1 MNKFIQNLFLILL
14 PLYPIWAWLCFSLT
28 NKSIY
33 LFADAALL
41 PIALYLI
48 ITVNKKLP
56 FYLLFFIIFTGYH
69 LASVIITNTF
79 PPDTNKFYYILSQ
92 PHLLACVFFIVI
104 EHTVFDNP
112 FIEKLNRLIFLIV
125 ILSLVV
131 SIIQIK
137 FPSFFFNVALDLESG
152 YRDER
157 RCASIYSW
165 TNLNSLG
172 ISFPILISILVS
184 FYQKNKS
191 TLSFIVIAGII
202 VSFLSKARY
211 VMISGIVA
219 LSQLFFN
226 AKISAIKKASF
237 VLMLF
242 VGIYF
247 IVVTANNI
255 GYNINDVIEN
265 RILEKDND
273 MGSAK
278 ARIRSYEVFKVV
290 FPKNPWFGVGPETRK
305 EALDLLDGEVT
316 IIHVG
321 YLSYLYFYG
330 IVGFSI
336 LLSSIFFLF
345 RDAWKVGKRDNF
357 WGIFYGLI
365 SFCLANITFVYF
377 NFSEMGIVISIIYL
391 RYFKYRSALKSL
403 EKRIKTLTIQ
413 TNETQVKYII
423 YR

>member
-14 PLYPIWAWLCFSLT
+14 PFYPIWAWLCFSLT

-33 LFADAALL
+33 LFADAVLL
-41 PIALYLI
+41 PLALYLI

-56 FYLLFFIIFTGYH
+56 LYLIFFIIFTGYH

-79 PPDTNKFYYILSQ
+79 PPDTNKLYYILSQ
-92 PHLLACVFFIVI
+92 PHLLACAFFIII

-112 FIEKLNRLIFLIV
+112 FIEKLNRLILLIV
-125 ILSLVV
+125 ALSLVV

-137 FPSFFFNVALDLESG
+137 FPSFFFNRTLDPDSG
-152 YRDER
+152 YLDER

-172 ISFPILISILVS
+172 ISFPILISLLVS

-191 TLSFIVIAGII
+191 TLSFIVLAGII

-211 VMISGIVA
+211 VMVSGIIV

-226 AKISAIKKASF
+226 TKISVIKKASF
-237 VLMLF
+237 VVVLF

-247 IVVTANNI
+247 IDVAASSL

-278 ARIRSYEVFKVV
+278 ARIRSYEVFMIV
-290 FPKNPWFGVGPETRK
+290 FPEHPWLGVGPETRK
-305 EALDLLDGEVT
+305 EALDLLNGEVT

-330 IVGFSI
+330 VVGFSI
-336 LLSSIFFLF
+336 LLLSIFFLL
-345 RDAWKVGKRDNF
+345 RDTWKVGKRDNF
-357 WGIFYGLI
+357 WGIFYGLV

-391 RYFKYRSALKSL
+391 RYFNYRSALKSL
-403 EKRIKTLTIQ
+403 EKRIQTLTVQ
-413 TNETQVKYII
+413 TKETQVKYII
-423 YR
+423 Q

>member
-1 MNKFIQNLFLILL
+1 MNKFVQNLFLILL
-14 PLYPIWAWLCFSLT
+14 PFYPIWAWLCFSLT

-33 LFADAALL
+33 LFADAILL
-41 PIALYLI
+41 PLALYLI

-56 FYLLFFIIFTGYH
+56 LYLIFFIIFTFYH
-69 LASVIITNTF
+69 IGSVFITNTF
-79 PPDTNKFYYILSQ
+79 PTDSNKLYYILSQ
-92 PHLLACVFFIVI
+92 PHLLACVLFIII

-112 FIEKLNRLIFLIV
+112 FIEKLNRLIFFIV

-131 SIIQIK
+131 SVIQIK
-137 FPSFFFNVALDLESG
+137 FPSFFFNAAFDLDSG
-152 YRDER
+152 YRDGR

-165 TNLNSLG
+165 TDLNSLG
-172 ISFPILISILVS
+172 ITFPILISILVS
-184 FYQKNKS
+184 FYQKKKS
-191 TLSFIVIAGII
+191 SLAIIVFAGIV

-211 VMISGIVA
+211 VMISGIVV

-237 VLMLF
+237 VLMLV

-247 IVVTANNI
+247 IVVAANSF

-290 FPKNPWFGVGPETRK
+290 FPENPWFGVGPETRK
-305 EALDLLDGEVT
+305 KALDLLNGEVT

-336 LLSSIFFLF
+336 LLLSMFFLF
-345 RDAWKVGKRDNF
+345 RDTWKVGKRDNF

-377 NFSEMGIVISIIYL
+377 NFNEMGIVISIIYL
-391 RYFKYRSALKSL
+391 RYFNYRSALKSL
-403 EKRIKTLTIQ
+403 EKRIETLTIQ
-413 TNETQVKYII
+413 TEETQVKYII
-423 YR
+423 Q